1 MYLHYNFANIFLYL
15 SDEDEKYFL
24 TNEKQLKCRDK
35 ANLKNGRIKTNHG
48 HTYEE
53 GAQVQFDCKVTYYC
67 SNHPCNQ

>member
-1 MYLHYNFANIFLYL
+1 MLYL
-15 SDEDEKYFL
+15 SDEDKKYFL

-53 GAQVQFDCKVTYYC
+53 GTQVQFDCKVT
-67 SNHPCNQ
+67 